1 MKEIHKLIASGAWAA
16 TRLAAYFGIALIWG
30 YRLLIAPLFPATCR
44 YNPSCSAYGI
54 EALRR
59 FGPIKGAFLAGRRLL
74 RCHPWGD
81 FGPDPVPDQWSYRDL
96 FSPRRGLWLHRGRS

>member
-1 MKEIHKLIASGAWAA
+1 MNKTQKFL
-16 TRLAAYFGIALIWG
+16 TGIAEAASHLMTFFGVMLIWV

-44 YNPSCSAYGI
+44 YNPSCSAYAI

-59 FGPIKGAFLAGRRLL
+59 FGPIKGTVLAGRRLL

-81 FGPDPVPDQWSYRDL
+81 HGPDPVPDQWSYRDL
-96 FSPRRGLWLHRGRS
+96 LPLNRGQS